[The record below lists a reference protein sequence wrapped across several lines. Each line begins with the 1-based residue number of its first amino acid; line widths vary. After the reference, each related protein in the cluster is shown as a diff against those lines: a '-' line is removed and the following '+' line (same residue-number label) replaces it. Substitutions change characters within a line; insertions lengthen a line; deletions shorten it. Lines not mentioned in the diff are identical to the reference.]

1 MSQVVLISKLIEKIA
16 RQTLPCSS
24 LVKTKYSD
32 ESKFRGREENN
43 FEFVFENEYFPDTDG
58 VVFDAATVDGEEES
72 DEIEELV
79 EGNESMNDLNDLFI
93 NIVTF

>member
-1 MSQVVLISKLIEKIA
+1 MKAKAFWS
-16 RQTLPCSS
+16 
-24 LVKTKYSD
+24 KTKYSD

-58 VVFDAATVDGEEES
+58 VVFDAATVDGGEES

-79 EGNESMNDLNDLFI
+79 EGNESMRNDLKDLFSK
-93 NIVTF
+93 

>member
-1 MSQVVLISKLIEKIA
+1 MH
-16 RQTLPCSS
+16 R
-24 LVKTKYSD
+24 
-32 ESKFRGREENN
+32 ESKKKEFR
-43 FEFVFENEYFPDTDG
+43 FENDYFPDTDG

-79 EGNESMNDLNDLFI
+79 EGNESEENNLIDLFI

>member
-1 MSQVVLISKLIEKIA
+1 MKIFA
-16 RQTLPCSS
+16 RNQSPENREA
-24 LVKTKYSD
+24 KKK
-32 ESKFRGREENN
+32 EFR
-43 FEFVFENEYFPDTDG
+43 FENDYFPDTDG
-58 VVFDAATVDGEEES
+58 VVFDAATVDGGEES

>member
-1 MSQVVLISKLIEKIA
+1 MH
-16 RQTLPCSS
+16 R
-24 LVKTKYSD
+24 
-32 ESKFRGREENN
+32 ESKKKEFR
-43 FEFVFENEYFPDTDG
+43 FENDYFPDTDG

-79 EGNESMNDLNDLFI
+79 EGNESEENTLNDLFI

>member
-1 MSQVVLISKLIEKIA
+1 MLEK
-16 RQTLPCSS
+16 
-24 LVKTKYSD
+24 D
-32 ESKFRGREENN
+32 
-43 FEFVFENEYFPDTDG
+43 YFPDTDG

-79 EGNESMNDLNDLFI
+79 EGNESMRNNLNDLFI

>member
-1 MSQVVLISKLIEKIA
+1 MIIFQI
-16 RQTLPCSS
+16 
-24 LVKTKYSD
+24 
-32 ESKFRGREENN
+32 
-43 FEFVFENEYFPDTDG
+43 DTDG

-93 NIVTF
+93 NIVTFQFELASCNRNIHATNRVLQYALCS